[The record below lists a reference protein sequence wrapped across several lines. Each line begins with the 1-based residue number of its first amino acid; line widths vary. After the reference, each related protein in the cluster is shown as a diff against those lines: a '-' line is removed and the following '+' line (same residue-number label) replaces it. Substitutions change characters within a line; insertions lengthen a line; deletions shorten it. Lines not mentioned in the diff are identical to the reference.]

1 MILAAAIACVVLV
14 SSRRPSSI
22 RPPVQIT
29 RSNSGTGTLP
39 KAINWRL
46 PGMGP
51 LATPSVGAAR
61 VCNVAGSRPS
71 TMSQNLK
78 AAEGNV
84 PHCTQPRSCGHVA
97 APKTDTC
104 PAHFSQ
110 ATRCRAAGHQSAGGR
125 HPEICRRQVCA
136 RCHRKK
142 KDVQAI
148 SLLWRQAR
156 VCVWPD
162 ALFGRVQATR
172 PCHTHLPCRH
182 HERASSNR
190 KATSDLRCHASQN
203 DPQTH
208 SRGSLTHPAHKIGG
222 IPAADSPSITR
233 RRSGLSSNAD
243 NPSCDVPNDRQP
255 SSDTGSDT
263 RAALQKRARPITAGA
278 SAQVGEAREPTAPQ
292 MGQINVPER

>member
-1 MILAAAIACVVLV
+1 
-14 SSRRPSSI
+14 
-22 RPPVQIT
+22 
-29 RSNSGTGTLP
+29 
-39 KAINWRL
+39 
-46 PGMGP
+46 
-51 LATPSVGAAR
+51 
-61 VCNVAGSRPS
+61 
-71 TMSQNLK
+71 MSQKLK

-84 PHCTQPRSCGHVA
+84 PQCTQPRSCGHVA
-97 APKTDTC
+97 APKTDPC

-125 HPEICRRQVCA
+125 RPEIHAVGKCAHDVTARRRMCRP
-136 RCHRKK
+136 
-142 KDVQAI
+142 
-148 SLLWRQAR
+148 LLWRQAR

-162 ALFGRVQATR
+162 APFGRVQATR

-233 RRSGLSSNAD
+233 RRSGLSANAD
-243 NPSCDVPNDRQP
+243 NPSWDVPNDRQP
-255 SSDTGSDT
+255 CSDTGSDT
-263 RAALQKRARPITAGA
+263 RAALQKRAWPITAGA
-278 SAQVGEAREPTAPQ
+278 SAQVGEVREPTAPQ